1 MSVITPKDLAGRNFS
16 LSFRG
21 YNKEEV
27 DAYITKVINN
37 YSMLYRRCA
46 ELEEQVAVAN
56 VRLENIDKEEKRAR
70 NSLNSASETSDR
82 IIAEAYEKADNIL
95 VSIKRN
101 CDAILRDFRDKV
113 DAKKDALA
121 EMNARAELFKNEL
134 FEKYK
139 AHIEL
144 IEKLSP
150 DFEFDDDLSSNEHV
164 ARVITELKHEIEAEY
179 DISVGYDDPESEMYS
194 DENDLPTEEEIN
206 AIINDITKKNIIEPE
221 EETKDAEI
229 QTAENEAEK
238 EKETEIKEPPVQEPE
253 KVVVRAARKRTRK
266 STKKDVTSVLE
277 MLKEYEEADARNI
290 PKIEAQLMLDVDD
303 ASEVLIESTTKNKNS
318 EF

>member
-27 DAYITKVINN
+27 DTYITKVINN

-113 DAKKDALA
+113 DAKKDAIA

-221 EETKDAEI
+221 EETKDAEA
-229 QTAENEAEK
+229 QTAENETEK

-253 KVVVRAARKRTRK
+253 KVVVRAARKKTRK

-303 ASEVLIESTTKNKNS
+303 ASEILIESTTKK
-318 EF
+318 

>member
-221 EETKDAEI
+221 EETKDAEV

-238 EKETEIKEPPVQEPE
+238 GKETEIKEPPVQEPE

-303 ASEVLIESTTKNKNS
+303 ASEVLIESTTKK
-318 EF
+318 

>member
-16 LSFRG
+16 VSFRG

-27 DAYITKVINN
+27 DAYINKVINN

-95 VSIKRN
+95 VSIKKN

-113 DAKKDALA
+113 DAKKDAIA

-221 EETKDAEI
+221 KDSETSESQKADND
-229 QTAENEAEK
+229 TENEE
-238 EKETEIKEPPVQEPE
+238 ETEIKEPPVQEPE
-253 KVVVRAARKRTRK
+253 KVVVKATRKRTK
-266 STKKDVTSVLE
+266 KNTKKDVTSVLE

-303 ASEVLIESTTKNKNS
+303 ASEILIESTKK
-318 EF
+318 

>member
-179 DISVGYDDPESEMYS
+179 DISVGYDDPEFEMYS

-221 EETKDAEI
+221 EETKDAEA
-229 QTAENEAEK
+229 QTAENETEK

-303 ASEVLIESTTKNKNS
+303 ASEVLIESTTKK
-318 EF
+318 

>member
-121 EMNARAELFKNEL
+121 EMNARAELFKDEL

-221 EETKDAEI
+221 EETKDAEV

-238 EKETEIKEPPVQEPE
+238 EKETEIKEPPAQEPE

-303 ASEVLIESTTKNKNS
+303 ASEVLIESTTKK
-318 EF
+318 

>member
-27 DAYITKVINN
+27 DTYITKVINN

-221 EETKDAEI
+221 EETKDAEA

-253 KVVVRAARKRTRK
+253 KVVVRAARKRTKK

-303 ASEVLIESTTKNKNS
+303 ASEVLIESPTKK
-318 EF
+318 

>member
-221 EETKDAEI
+221 EETKDAEA
-229 QTAENEAEK
+229 QTAENETEK

-253 KVVVRAARKRTRK
+253 KVVVRATRKRTRK

-303 ASEVLIESTTKNKNS
+303 ASEVLIESTTKK
-318 EF
+318 

>member
-144 IEKLSP
+144 IENLSP
-150 DFEFDDDLSSNEHV
+150 DFEFDDDLSSYEHV

-221 EETKDAEI
+221 EETKDAEA
-229 QTAENEAEK
+229 QTAENETEK

-277 MLKEYEEADARNI
+277 MLKEYEEADARNM

-303 ASEVLIESTTKNKNS
+303 ASEVLIESTTKK
-318 EF
+318 

>member
-70 NSLNSASETSDR
+70 NSVNSASETSDR

-179 DISVGYDDPESEMYS
+179 DISVGYDDPESEMYP

-221 EETKDAEI
+221 EETADGDM
-229 QTAENEAEK
+229 QTAETDFGK
-238 EKETEIKEPPVQEPE
+238 EKAAEEKEPPVQEPE
-253 KVVVRAARKRTRK
+253 KVVVRAARKRTKK

-303 ASEVLIESTTKNKNS
+303 ASEVLIESPTKK
-318 EF
+318 

>member
-16 LSFRG
+16 VSFRG

-221 EETKDAEI
+221 EETKDAEA
-229 QTAENEAEK
+229 QTAENETEK

-253 KVVVRAARKRTRK
+253 KVVVRASRKRTRK

-303 ASEVLIESTTKNKNS
+303 ASEVLIESTTKK
-318 EF
+318 

>member
-221 EETKDAEI
+221 EETKDAEA
-229 QTAENEAEK
+229 QTAENETEK

-253 KVVVRAARKRTRK
+253 KVVVRASRKRTRK

-303 ASEVLIESTTKNKNS
+303 ASEVLIESTTKK
-318 EF
+318 

>member
-221 EETKDAEI
+221 EETKDAEA
-229 QTAENEAEK
+229 QTAENETEK

-253 KVVVRAARKRTRK
+253 KVIVRAARKKTRK

-303 ASEVLIESTTKNKNS
+303 ASEILIESTTKK
-318 EF
+318 

>member
-150 DFEFDDDLSSNEHV
+150 DFEFDDDLSSNEHM

-221 EETKDAEI
+221 EETKDAEA

-238 EKETEIKEPPVQEPE
+238 EKETEIKEPPVKEPE

-303 ASEVLIESTTKNKNS
+303 ASEVLIESTTKK
-318 EF
+318 

>member
-194 DENDLPTEEEIN
+194 NENDLPTEEEIN

-221 EETKDAEI
+221 EETKDAEV

-303 ASEVLIESTTKNKNS
+303 ASEVLIESTTKK
-318 EF
+318 

>member
-70 NSLNSASETSDR
+70 NSVNSASETSDR

-144 IEKLSP
+144 IENLSP

-221 EETKDAEI
+221 EETKDAEA
-229 QTAENEAEK
+229 QTAENEAKK

-303 ASEVLIESTTKNKNS
+303 ASEVLIESTTKK
-318 EF
+318 

>member
-16 LSFRG
+16 LSFSG

-221 EETKDAEI
+221 EETKDAEA

-303 ASEVLIESTTKNKNS
+303 ASEVLIESTTKK
-318 EF
+318 

>member
-113 DAKKDALA
+113 DAKKDAIA

-221 EETKDAEI
+221 EETKDAEA
-229 QTAENEAEK
+229 QTAENEAKK

-303 ASEVLIESTTKNKNS
+303 ASEVLIESTTKK
-318 EF
+318 

>member
-221 EETKDAEI
+221 EETKDAEA
-229 QTAENEAEK
+229 QTAENETEK

-303 ASEVLIESTTKNKNS
+303 ASEVLIESTKKK
-318 EF
+318 

>member
-113 DAKKDALA
+113 DAKKDAIA

-229 QTAENEAEK
+229 QTAENEAKK

-303 ASEVLIESTTKNKNS
+303 ASEVLIESTTKK
-318 EF
+318 

>member
-1 MSVITPKDLAGRNFS
+1 M
-16 LSFRG
+16 
-21 YNKEEV
+21 
-27 DAYITKVINN
+27 
-37 YSMLYRRCA
+37 
-46 ELEEQVAVAN
+46 
-56 VRLENIDKEEKRAR
+56 RLENIDKEEKRAR

-221 EETKDAEI
+221 EETKDAEA

-277 MLKEYEEADARNI
+277 MHKEYEEADARNI

-303 ASEVLIESTTKNKNS
+303 ASEVLIESTTKK
-318 EF
+318 

>member
-221 EETKDAEI
+221 EETKDAEA
-229 QTAENEAEK
+229 QTAENETEK

-253 KVVVRAARKRTRK
+253 KVVVKAARKKTRK

-303 ASEVLIESTTKNKNS
+303 ASEILIESTTKK
-318 EF
+318 

>member
-221 EETKDAEI
+221 EETKDAEA
-229 QTAENEAEK
+229 QTAENETEK

-303 ASEVLIESTTKNKNS
+303 ASEVLIESTTKK
-318 EF
+318 

>member
-221 EETKDAEI
+221 EETKDAEV

-238 EKETEIKEPPVQEPE
+238 EKETEIKEPPIQEPE

-303 ASEVLIESTTKNKNS
+303 ASEVLIESTTKK
-318 EF
+318 

>member
-56 VRLENIDKEEKRAR
+56 VRLENIDKEEKLAR

-113 DAKKDALA
+113 DAKKDAIA

-179 DISVGYDDPESEMYS
+179 DISVGYDDPEPEMYP

-221 EETKDAEI
+221 EETKDAEA

-303 ASEVLIESTTKNKNS
+303 ASEVLIESTTKK
-318 EF
+318 

>member
-82 IIAEAYEKADNIL
+82 IKAEAYEKADNIL

-221 EETKDAEI
+221 EETKDAEA

-303 ASEVLIESTTKNKNS
+303 ASEVLIESTTKK
-318 EF
+318 

>member
-221 EETKDAEI
+221 EETKDAEA
-229 QTAENEAEK
+229 QNTENEAEK

-303 ASEVLIESTTKNKNS
+303 ASEVLIESTTKK
-318 EF
+318 

>member
-144 IEKLSP
+144 IENLSP

-221 EETKDAEI
+221 EETKDAEA
-229 QTAENEAEK
+229 QTAENETEK

-303 ASEVLIESTTKNKNS
+303 ASEVLIESTTKK
-318 EF
+318 

>member
-221 EETKDAEI
+221 EETKDAEVK
-229 QTAENEAEK
+229 TAENEAKK

-303 ASEVLIESTTKNKNS
+303 ASEVLIESTTKK
-318 EF
+318 

>member
-16 LSFRG
+16 VSFRG

-221 EETKDAEI
+221 EETKDAEV

-238 EKETEIKEPPVQEPE
+238 EKETEIKEPPVKEPE

-303 ASEVLIESTTKNKNS
+303 ASEVLIESTTKK
-318 EF
+318 

>member
-221 EETKDAEI
+221 EETKDAEA
-229 QTAENEAEK
+229 QTAENETEK

-253 KVVVRAARKRTRK
+253 KVVVRATRKRTRK

-303 ASEVLIESTTKNKNS
+303 ASEVLIESPTKK
-318 EF
+318 

>member
-221 EETKDAEI
+221 EKTKDAEA

-303 ASEVLIESTTKNKNS
+303 ASEVLIESTTKK
-318 EF
+318 

>member
-221 EETKDAEI
+221 EETKDAKA

-303 ASEVLIESTTKNKNS
+303 ASEVLIESTTKK
-318 EF
+318 

>member
-221 EETKDAEI
+221 EETKDAEVK
-229 QTAENEAEK
+229 TAENEAKK

-290 PKIEAQLMLDVDD
+290 PKVEAQLMLDVDD
-303 ASEVLIESTTKNKNS
+303 ASEVLIESTTKK
-318 EF
+318 

>member
-221 EETKDAEI
+221 EETKDAEV

-303 ASEVLIESTTKNKNS
+303 ASEVLIESTTKK
-318 EF
+318 

>member
-16 LSFRG
+16 LSFKG

-221 EETKDAEI
+221 EETKDAEA

-303 ASEVLIESTTKNKNS
+303 ASEVLIESTTKK
-318 EF
+318 

>member
-113 DAKKDALA
+113 EAKKDALA

-221 EETKDAEI
+221 EETKDAEV
-229 QTAENEAEK
+229 QTTENEAEK

-303 ASEVLIESTTKNKNS
+303 ASEILIESTTKK
-318 EF
+318 

>member
-221 EETKDAEI
+221 EETKDAEA

-238 EKETEIKEPPVQEPE
+238 EKETEIKEPPIQEPE

-303 ASEVLIESTTKNKNS
+303 ASEVLIESTTKK
-318 EF
+318 

>member
-221 EETKDAEI
+221 EETKDAEVK
-229 QTAENEAEK
+229 TAENEAEK

-303 ASEVLIESTTKNKNS
+303 ASEVLIESTTKK
-318 EF
+318 

>member
-221 EETKDAEI
+221 EETKDAEA

-238 EKETEIKEPPVQEPE
+238 EKETEIKEPPVKEPE

-303 ASEVLIESTTKNKNS
+303 ASEVLIESTTKK
-318 EF
+318 